1 MVDSVFDSFP
11 YAIEQVKLVELTFS
25 TISGNTYEVVATVD
39 AIIDEGNSSV
49 EHNAPQTASDITNG
63 TLLYVRPEQMP
74 SKDCEELSARYGV
87 ILHNKVFSI
96 EDASLG
102 KNQEN
107 GRLEH
112 IELKVRQRSAIK
124 VEESE

>member
-1 MVDSVFDSFP
+1 MVDTVFDSFP
-11 YAIEQVKLVELTFS
+11 FAIEQVKLVEFVYS
-25 TISGNTYEVVATVD
+25 TIVGNTYAEVKTID

-49 EHNAPQTASDITNG
+49 EHNVSQTASGIAND
-63 TLLYVRPEQMP
+63 TLLYARPEQLP
-74 SKDCEELSARYGV
+74 TLDCEELSASYGV
-87 ILHNKVFSI
+87 ILHGKIFSI

-107 GRLEH
+107 GTIEH
-112 IELKVRQRSAIK
+112 VELKVRQRSAIK